1 MGLSWVFLRAGA
13 PNVIGALWEVSDGST
28 PQLMDAFYRELF
40 RGKDPPWPCAT
51 PSSGSCVPPT
61 LTPSLR
67 SPSTGPPS
75 SCTPARSRCA
85 GNSGTGWDCS
95 RAVEAVILGET
106 ISHTRS
112 PLVRELLS
120 PESHASMNLS
130 DKTTKLSEN
139 NLASR
144 RDLPEEID
152 SRMRVEPCEFESLL
166 QRAVEILSARAQ
178 SATASSF

>member
-1 MGLSWVFLRAGA
+1 M
-13 PNVIGALWEVSDGST
+13 
-28 PQLMDAFYRELF
+28 
-40 RGKDPPWPCAT
+40 
-51 PSSGSCVPPT
+51 
-61 LTPSLR
+61 
-67 SPSTGPPS
+67 
-75 SCTPARSRCA
+75 
-85 GNSGTGWDCS
+85 
-95 RAVEAVILGET
+95 
-106 ISHTRS
+106 
-112 PLVRELLS
+112 RELLS

-139 NLASR
+139 NLASQ